1 MAHIKIFEEFN
12 TPDYDKK
19 TIDIEVSSNL
29 FEIFD
34 TSILDPAVLLY
45 DYDYQYD
52 MDDEEEDAE
61 AHHEE
66 LVEKFDSKK
75 YNNMILNHAQKWID
89 TELFPE
95 LKNEFEG
102 LNSIKAVDISRVR
115 SSMTVQDEIDYI
127 INIDIEYFTK
137 AILKLLDSQDFIDYL
152 KTEYASRSGFMSF
165 MPSDSGE
172 VIEVL
177 SETDYENMWKIF
189 TIVIN
194 FKLKKIISD
203 TELLFNYIHD
213 NENSLSIYDF
223 QKD

>member
-29 FEIFD
+29 FGIIDE
-34 TSILDPAVLLY
+34 SILDPDLLLY
-45 DYDYQYD
+45 DYGFQDD

-61 AHHEE
+61 AHHDEM
-66 LVEKFDSKK
+66 VEKFDSGK
-75 YNNMILNHAQKWID
+75 YNNMILNHTQQWID
-89 TELFPE
+89 SELFPE
-95 LKNEFEG
+95 LKNEYDG
-102 LNSIKAVDISRVR
+102 LNSIKASSISRVR
-115 SSMTVQDEIDYI
+115 TSMNVTDEVDFI

-137 AILKLLDSQDFIDYL
+137 AILTLLDSQDFVDYL

-194 FKLKKIISD
+194 FKLKKILSD
-203 TELLFNYIHD
+203 TEPLFNYIQD